1 MQCVWEVNLH
11 LPGRKAVSV
20 WLQVL
25 CSLSAKC
32 VEVKRI
38 ENGQLS
44 TVKFHRGVKKGMRGL
59 RLACFLK
66 GTSALPCFNLTFK
79 KKMTYRT
86 HCCTEEK
93 RWNKK
98 RKRIK
103 LHGIH
108 HSKHCYQDL
117 NKSKSSF
124 GLRTLRWVP
133 RLNPFLYGFLPL
145 RSNWCVIF
153 NVIFM
158 TWPRY

>member
-1 MQCVWEVNLH
+1 MNQYSITFKLLHDWKTSSLSCQRITHTNVGEMQCVWEVNLH

-32 VEVKRI
+32 VEVKWI

-66 GTSALPCFNLTFK
+66 GTSAQPCFNLTFK

-108 HSKHCYQDL
+108 HSKHCYQD
-117 NKSKSSF
+117 
-124 GLRTLRWVP
+124 
-133 RLNPFLYGFLPL
+133 
-145 RSNWCVIF
+145 
-153 NVIFM
+153 
-158 TWPRY
+158 